1 VQKPTHSAKSRKPA
15 FRGEFHSDPPS
26 VRTSPGRNTLTKRYV
41 EKCHKRFDADEAEAL
56 LDAIDGCAR
65 SGMAL
70 PLWAAKA
77 FCERYVSWAQF
88 EAGTLDEAFGVRRK
102 GMHVARRNQRERL
115 RLHVALL
122 VIQLHEE
129 GMPIDDVLF
138 DQVGADLGIKGPTAK
153 DIYYEPATKLWLK
166 LLPNFEIS

>member
-1 VQKPTHSAKSRKPA
+1 MTKVMPPA
-15 FRGEFHSDPPS
+15 AHLRADGDPPS

-41 EKCHKRFDADEAEAL
+41 EGCHKRFDVGDGEAL

-70 PLWAAKA
+70 PLWAAEA
-77 FCERYVSWAQF
+77 FCGRYVSWVQF
-88 EAGTLDEAFGVRRK
+88 EARTLDEAFGVTRK
-102 GMHVARRNQRERL
+102 GMHVASQNQRERL
-115 RLHVALL
+115 RLHVVLL

-129 GMPIDDVLF
+129 GMPIDDKLF
-138 DQVGADLGIKGPTAK
+138 AKVGADFGIGGARVKA
-153 DIYYEPATKLWLK
+153 IYYEPATKAWLK